1 MVLLA
6 SAGLPM
12 PMPSWPEESVSE
24 RAGTLHLRVAEPS
37 WHLPVLVLGHGLVLP
52 VYGGP

>member
-1 MVLLA
+1 MA
-6 SAGLPM
+6 TNAF
-12 PMPSWPEESVSE
+12 WPEESVSE
-24 RAGTLHLRVAEPS
+24 HAGTLHLRVAEPS